1 MGKFYYLYEQTQVV
15 SSNKINVLNE
25 STVDG
30 RPKISFRT
38 ILQEAGVKNK
48 NKRVYN
54 EAICESIVRKLQP
67 KVDNKSLLM
76 EIDHPLFVSNDKDVL
91 QRRSTVVEIN
101 NCAAVINDLSFKK
114 NQILGEVSTLSSFKG
129 PDLAGLIKDGVNFG
143 FSLRALGSVESLTDG
158 TLNVIEPMI
167 PITYDCVSNPSYSN
181 ARILELLPESL
192 NDFISPDQELL
203 YEDSD
208 ELKEFM
214 EKEKVLVNKDTNDVA
229 LFLDQV
235 INENYKNIIM
245 KKIMFN
251 L

>member
-25 STVDG
+25 SIVDG

-76 EIDHPLFVSNDKDVL
+76 EIDHPLFVSNDKNVL

-101 NCAAVINDLSFKK
+101 NCAAVINNLSFKK

-167 PITYDCVSNPSYSN
+167 PINKIVAFS
-181 ARILELLPESL
+181 
-192 NDFISPDQELL
+192 
-203 YEDSD
+203 SD
-208 ELKEFM
+208 A
-214 EKEKVLVNKDTNDVA
+214 NR
-229 LFLDQV
+229 
-235 INENYKNIIM
+235 
-245 KKIMFN
+245 KIW
-251 L
+251 